1 MPLLSPTTLL
11 ASLGALPGTGIM
23 LPLLILMVLVLLVIL
38 VLMLVSTWKL
48 YEKAGEKG
56 WSMLIPFYGQA
67 VFMRIV
73 KKPLWWLLLLLI
85 PVVNIVLWV
94 MLSIRFAKFF
104 GKSTWFGVGCMF
116 LPFIFL
122 PMLAFSDAT
131 YNAGAFDETNDYSQI
146 ILWSVVYGILS
157 MISSGI
163 SSAFQHHS

>member
-1 MPLLSPTTLL
+1 MPLLSPTTMST
-11 ASLGALPGTGIM
+11 SLDFLKGTGIG
-23 LPLLILMVLVLLVIL
+23 LTLLIVLALIVLAIA
-38 VLMLVSTWKL
+38 VLMIVSTWKL

-94 MLSIRFAKFF
+94 MLSIRFSKFF
-104 GKSTWFGVGCMF
+104 GKGTWYGVGCMF